1 MFKEGTMV
9 YSQVIEAKE
18 NFGPEGNLPI
28 QVGRLGHAGE
38 RSEMRLEAIPEDFV
52 GYSGIYIDSTA
63 AILKTSK

>member
-9 YSQVIEAKE
+9 YSQEVEAKE
-18 NFGPEGNLPI
+18 TFGHESNLPV

-38 RSEMRLEAIPEDFV
+38 WSEMRIEAIPEDFV

-63 AILKTSK
+63 ALLKTSK